1 MDMEEKQMLKL
12 KNIKKSYTIGD
23 FSQNALDG
31 ISVNFKQQDFVAV
44 LGPSGCGKTTLLNVI
59 GGLDHAD
66 SCNLYINGKSTKNF
80 NDSEWDMYRNNSI
93 GFIFQSHNLI
103 SHLSVLQNV
112 EMGLTLSGVSKTE
125 RRTRAEEV
133 LTRVGLKDHIHK
145 RPNQL
150 SGGQSQRVAI
160 ARALANNPDVILAD
174 EPTGSL
180 DSETSVQ
187 IMELIKEIA
196 KEKLVI
202 LVTHDSELA
211 KKYASRLIQL
221 KDGKII
227 SDTSPIEDDSVS
239 KSEIKFKKTAMSF
252 KTALISSLNNI
263 RTKLGRT
270 ILTAV
275 AGSIGII
282 GIALILSL
290 SNGLDEQI
298 KKFEEETLSGYPIEI
313 TESKLDLSR
322 MSEIGQDELEEFPDQ
337 DYALMFDESEF
348 TSFLQPNLI
357 TEDYLDYVY
366 DYVDSEEGA
375 ETLTGVKYTRYLNM
389 SLLNYMDVGSF
400 STYVPIYQETK
411 IPSEDSGNLGPGAAF
426 TNIFTLLPDGVVYEN
441 NYDLL
446 YGSYPENDFENKQL
460 EVVLVVDEYNRLFKS
475 FLENVL
481 NMDVENNDTF
491 SFEDIVGKTY
501 KLYIGEY
508 NIITSDINDAYDVTI
523 SGIIRSKEESNVS
536 LLFVGF
542 GYTSDVLDHIY
553 TTYPDEVGDI
563 QQISL
568 YPKDFEAKEMV
579 KQYLDAYNTGLA
591 EEDQIDYI
599 DRAATF
605 TSLIGGV
612 IDTISIVLIAFA
624 AISLVVSS
632 IMISI
637 ITYVSVIERTKE
649 IGVLRALGA
658 RKKDISRIFN
668 VENVVIGFGSGFV
681 GVTVSLLLI
690 IPINLIIEHFAEM
703 PNVAKLAPTAAIFLI
718 SISIILAVIAGLIP
732 ARMAAKK
739 DPVIALRTE

>member
-1 MDMEEKQMLKL
+1 MLKL
-12 KNIKKSYTIGD
+12 KNIRKSYTIGD
-23 FSQNALDG
+23 FSQHALDG
-31 ISVNFKQQDFVAV
+31 ITVNFREKDFVAV

-59 GGLDHAD
+59 GGLDHPD
-66 SCNLYINGKSTKNF
+66 EGDLQIKGRSTKNF
-80 NDSEWDMYRNNSI
+80 KDSDWDMYRNNAI

-112 EMGLTLSGVSKTE
+112 EMGLTLSGVSKSE
-125 RRTRAEEV
+125 RRERAEEV
-133 LTRVGLKDHIHK
+133 LTKVGLKDHIHK

-160 ARALANNPDVILAD
+160 ARALANNPEIILAD

-211 KKYASRLIQL
+211 NQYAKRLIKL
-221 KDGKII
+221 RDGKII
-227 SDTSPIEDDSVS
+227 SDSRPDELEEEVGKG
-239 KSEIKFKKTAMSF
+239 KSFKKTAMSF
-252 KTALISSLNNI
+252 TTAFISSINNI

-270 ILTAV
+270 ILTAF

-290 SNGLDEQI
+290 SNGLDQQI
-298 KKFEEETLSGYPIEI
+298 QNFEEETLSGYPIEI
-313 TESKLDLSR
+313 TESKLDFSKI
-322 MSEIGQDELEEFPDQ
+322 SEIGQEDLEEYPD
-337 DYALMFDESEF
+337 DEYAIMFDEAEF
-348 TSFLQPNLI
+348 TSFLQPNYI
-357 TEDYLDYVY
+357 TNDYLDYVY
-366 DYVDSEEGA
+366 DYVNDENTT
-375 ETLTGVKYTRYLNM
+375 TLSGVKYEKYINM
-389 SLLNYMDVGSF
+389 SLLNYMSIGPTSG
-400 STYVPIYQETK
+400 YVPVYTESID
-411 IPSEDSGNLGPGAAF
+411 PNEDTDIGPAAQLADL
-426 TNIFTLLPDGVVYEN
+426 ITLLPDGDVFYD
-441 NYDLL
+441 NYDLI
-446 YGSYPENDFENKQL
+446 YGEYPENDLENKKI
-460 EVVLVVDEYNRLFKS
+460 EMVLVVDEYNRIFKS
-475 FLENVL
+475 MLENVL
-481 NMDVENNDTF
+481 NQDVENNETF
-491 SFEDIVGKTY
+491 NFLDIIYSDIDSEEKMTY

-508 NIITSDINDAYDVTI
+508 NFLTSDIGEAYDVTI
-523 SGIIRSKEESNVS
+523 SGIIRKKQDSNVS
-536 LLFVGF
+536 LLFNGF
-542 GYTSDVLDHIY
+542 GYTSDVSDHIY
-553 TTYPDEVGDI
+553 NTYPEEVGDVKS
-563 QQISL
+563 ISL
-568 YPKDFEAKEMV
+568 YANNFDDKEIV
-579 KQYLDAYNTGLA
+579 KEYLDAYNIGLA

-605 TSLIGGV
+605 TAMIGGV

-668 VENVVIGFGSGFV
+668 VENIIIGFGSGFV
-681 GVTVSLLLI
+681 GVSISLLLI
-690 IPINLIIEHFAEM
+690 IPINLIIEHFAEI
-703 PNVAKLAPTAAIFLI
+703 PDVAKLAPRAGILLI
-718 SISIILAVIAGLIP
+718 VISIILAVIAGLIP